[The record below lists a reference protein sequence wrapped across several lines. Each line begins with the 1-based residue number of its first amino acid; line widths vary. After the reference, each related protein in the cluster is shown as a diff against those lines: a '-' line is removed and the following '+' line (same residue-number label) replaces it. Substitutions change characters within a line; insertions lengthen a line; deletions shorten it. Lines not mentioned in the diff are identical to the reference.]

1 MADEAI
7 PSTNDGIVGVKPS
20 YQDALMDTFGE
31 LMVATEKRV
40 QEESDKQRITGKEYA
55 TVFLG
60 NLQNSMN
67 IAAQMAKDEAET
79 QYKID
84 HIFALDKNIKE
95 AQLKQ
100 LKTETDLKETLD
112 PQIKREQIR
121 QLQAET
127 YFKYVQ
133 AEQIIQSVYDNR
145 QIKIIDALSNMV
157 GMILNGGTQA
167 VPAGLLD
174 QLTASLNA
182 IKATP
187 KLNYPMIFIDAP
199 LDLYDVSV
207 VDGVNV
213 YTIKTNVI
221 IAGYVRDVAV
231 GSTVSVHVNGSAVS
245 TTVSANMTW
254 SVTVSDA
261 AIKAD
266 VNKSIYAK
274 TSVTD
279 SMGNV
284 RVAIDY
290 AGIAEAMDA

>member
-1 MADEAI
+1 MDEAI
-7 PSTNDGIVGVKPS
+7 PSPNDGIIGVKPI
-20 YQDALMDTFGE
+20 YQDSYLDTFRE
-31 LMVATEKRV
+31 TMKVVERSIDTK
-40 QEESDKQRITGKEYA
+40 QDKGITGKEYA
-55 TVFLG
+55 NVYLG
-60 NLQNSMN
+60 SIQYAMTT
-67 IAAQMAKDEAET
+67 AAQLAKDEKE
-79 QYKID
+79 QRYKVE
-84 HIFALDKNIKE
+84 HILD
-95 AQLKQ
+95 
-100 LKTETDLKETLD
+100 LD
-112 PQIKREQIR
+112 QQIKREQIR

-145 QIKIIDALSNMV
+145 QIKIIDALANMV
-157 GMILNGGTQA
+157 GMILNGGTQS

-182 IKATP
+182 IKAIP

-207 VDGVNV
+207 VDGVEV
-213 YTIKTNVI
+213 YTIKTNVTVT
-221 IAGYVRDVAV
+221 GYVRDVAA
-231 GSTVSVHVNGSAVS
+231 GTTVSVHVNGLAVT

-254 SVTVSDA
+254 SVTISGTE
-261 AIKAD
+261 IEAD
-266 VNKSIYAK
+266 VNGSIYAK

-290 AGIAEAMDA
+290 AGIAEAPDA